1 MQATVETISNLERR
15 MTVSVPV
22 QPLEAEVSQRINR
35 LARTAK
41 LPGFR
46 PGKVPL
52 NMVRQQYGAQVRNE
66 VLSDA
71 VERSFNDAV
80 QQNKLRVAGYP
91 NIEHKP
97 YAEAD
102 EKIEYIA
109 TFEVFPEVK
118 IGDLAK
124 VKIERP
130 VLEVGEAEV
139 KKTIDVLL
147 RQRATFDP
155 VKRASKKGDKI
166 NITLIASID
175 GKEVE
180 RTDAS
185 GLDLVIGEGGRFPAF
200 ESELSGNKAG
210 SNKVFEVAYPED
222 HKPEQLAGKT
232 VSYDV
237 TFNSVEQ
244 AKLPE
249 FDADFARS
257 LGVEDGNVAQ
267 MQEEITASLKQEV
280 DKRVRAKLKEQAF
293 QALIENTQLE
303 VPKAFVNAEIGRL
316 IQNTQNNL
324 QQRGVDLS
332 NVNLEPGLFEE
343 QATRNASLRL
353 ILSELVNLH
362 SLQANA
368 EQVRGMVDV
377 FAQSFERPADVVA
390 WYYADVKRLDEPA
403 ALATE
408 ENVVEWVLGAAKVSD
423 KKVKFDDLMGNS

>member
-22 QPLEAEVSQRINR
+22 QPLESEVNERINR

-41 LPGFR
+41 MPGFR

-52 NMVRQQYGAQVRNE
+52 NIVRQQYGAQVRNE

-71 VERSFNDAV
+71 VERSFSDAV
-80 QQNKLRVAGYP
+80 EQNKLRVAGYP

-109 TFEVFPEVK
+109 TFEIFPEIKVGDISK
-118 IGDLAK
+118 I
-124 VKIERP
+124 KIERP
-130 VLEVGEAEV
+130 ALEVGEAEV

-147 RQRATFDP
+147 RQRATFEP

-166 NITLIASID
+166 NISLIASID

-180 RTDAS
+180 RTNES

-210 SNKVFEVAYPED
+210 SNKVFEIAYPED

-257 LGVEDGNVAQ
+257 LGVDDGDVEK
-267 MQEEITASLKQEV
+267 MREEITASLKQEV
-280 DKRVRAKLKEQAF
+280 EKRVRAKLKEQAF
-293 QALIENTQLE
+293 QALLDNTKLE
-303 VPKAFVNAEIGRL
+303 VPKAFINAEIGRL
-316 IQNTQNNL
+316 IQSAQKNL
-324 QQRGVDLS
+324 EQRGVDLA
-332 NVNLEPGLFEE
+332 NVNLEPALFEE
-343 QATRNASLRL
+343 QAKRNASLRL
-353 ILSELVNLH
+353 VLSEVVNAND
-362 SLQANA
+362 LQANA
-368 EQVRGMVDV
+368 DQVRAMVDI
-377 FAQSFERPADVVA
+377 FAQSFERPNDVVT
-390 WYYADVKRLDEPA
+390 WYYADTKRLDEPA

-408 ENVVEWVLGAAKVSD
+408 ENVVEWVLKSAKVTD
-423 KKVKFDDLMGNS
+423 KKVKFDDLMGNN

>member
-22 QPLEAEVSQRINR
+22 QPLESEVNERINR

-52 NMVRQQYGAQVRNE
+52 NIVRQQYGAQVRNE

-80 QQNKLRVAGYP
+80 EQNKLRVAGYP

-102 EKIEYIA
+102 QKLEYIA

-118 IGDLAK
+118 IGDLSK

-130 VLEVGEAEV
+130 ALEVGEAEV

-147 RQRATFDP
+147 RQRATFEP

-166 NITLIASID
+166 NISLIASID
-175 GKEVE
+175 GQEVE
-180 RTDAS
+180 RTDEN
-185 GLDLVIGEGGRFPAF
+185 GLDLIIGEGGRFPAF

-210 SNKVFEVAYPED
+210 SNKVFEIAYPED
-222 HKPEQLAGKT
+222 HRPEQLAGKT
-232 VSYDV
+232 VSYDL

-257 LGVEDGNVAQ
+257 LGVEDGDVEK
-267 MQEEITASLKQEV
+267 MREEITASLKQEV
-280 DKRVRAKLKEQAF
+280 EKRVRAKLKEQAF
-293 QALIENTQLE
+293 QALLDSTALE

-316 IQNTQNNL
+316 IQSTQNNL
-324 QQRGVDLS
+324 KQRGVDLA
-332 NVNLEPGLFEE
+332 NVNLEPALFEE
-343 QATRNASLRL
+343 QAKRNASLRL
-353 ILSELVNLH
+353 ILSELVN
-362 SLQANA
+362 SENLQANA
-368 EQVRGMVDV
+368 EQVRNMVNV
-377 FAQSFERPADVVA
+377 FAQSFERPDDVVT
-390 WYYADVKRLDEPA
+390 WYYADTQRLDEPA

-408 ENVVEWVLGAAKVSD
+408 DNVVEWVLKSAKVTD